1 MEGGYTER
9 DVQAQIHLIEPQGL
23 IKKGIIKNGGLDL
36 KGFEFFEPT
45 TLAEASRLFA
55 QEHTQLLAGGTD
67 LVIGMKAL
75 TETPQSVI
83 SLQKIPGLAGVTAE
97 ADGGISVGAMTKVRE
112 VELSANIQKHHTALA
127 EGASEIG
134 SIQIR
139 NLATIG
145 GNIAHASPAAD
156 TVAGLLVAGA
166 QVDIASADGER
177 SVSIDELFTG
187 PGQTVL
193 APGEIITRFRLPSP
207 ASGSHYIKHKIREV
221 MDLAFIG
228 VAAAVNLDN
237 GTITDA
243 RIGLAAV
250 APTPIRATEAE
261 DLLRGNELT
270 AELLEQAG
278 EAAAAASS
286 PISDLRCSAEHRRE
300 MVDVLTRRT
309 LQEAVARA

>member
-1 MEGGYTER
+1 MKSF
-9 DVQAQIHLIEPQGL
+9 A
-23 IKKGIIKNGGLDL
+23 
-36 KGFEFFEPT
+36 FFEPT
-45 TLAEASRLFA
+45 TLSEASRLFA
-55 QEHTQLLAGGTD
+55 EEHAQLLAGGTD
-67 LVIGMKAL
+67 IIIGMKAL

-83 SLQKIPGLAGVTAE
+83 SLQKIPGLAGITT
-97 ADGGISVGAMTKVRE
+97 DGDSINIGAMTTVRE
-112 VELSANIQKHHTALA
+112 VELSADVQQHHTALA
-127 EGASEIG
+127 EGAAEIG

-156 TVAGLLVAGA
+156 TVAGLLVADA

-177 SVSIDELFTG
+177 TVPIDELFTG

-193 APGEIITRFRLPSP
+193 TPGEIITRFRLPSP

-228 VAAAVNLDN
+228 VAAAINMDN

-261 DLLRGNELT
+261 ALLKGNAPT
-270 AELLEQAG
+270 PELLEQAG
-278 EAAAAASS
+278 EAAAAAAS

-309 LQEAVARA
+309 LRQASERAGG

>member
-1 MEGGYTER
+1 M
-9 DVQAQIHLIEPQGL
+9 
-23 IKKGIIKNGGLDL
+23 KS
-36 KGFEFFEPT
+36 FEFFEPT
-45 TLAEASRLFA
+45 TLAEASNLFA
-55 QEHTQLLAGGTD
+55 QEHAQLLAGGTD
-67 LVIGMKAL
+67 LVIGMKAY
-75 TETPQSVI
+75 TETPESVI
-83 SLQKIPGLAGVTAE
+83 SLEKIPGLS
-97 ADGGISVGAMTKVRE
+97 GITTNDDNSITIGAMTKVRD
-112 VELSANIQKHHTALA
+112 VELSNDIQQYHTALA

-156 TVAGLLVAGA
+156 TVAGLLVADA

-177 SVSIDELFTG
+177 SVPINELFTG

-193 APGEIITRFRLPSP
+193 KSGEIITQFRLPNP

-228 VAAAVNLDN
+228 VASAVNVQN
-237 GTITDA
+237 GVIEDA

-261 DLLRGNELT
+261 NLLKGKT
-270 AELLEQAG
+270 PTPELLQQAG
-278 EAAAAASS
+278 EAAAAATS
-286 PISDLRCSAEHRRE
+286 PISDLRCSAEHRKE

-309 LQEAVARA
+309 LQIALGRV

>member
-1 MEGGYTER
+1 M
-9 DVQAQIHLIEPQGL
+9 
-23 IKKGIIKNGGLDL
+23 KS
-36 KGFEFFEPT
+36 FEFYEPT

-55 QEHTQLLAGGTD
+55 EEHAQLLAGGTD

-83 SLQKIPGLAGVTAE
+83 SLQKIPGLAGITTE
-97 ADGGISVGAMTKVRE
+97 ADNSISIGAMTKVRE
-112 VELSANIQKHHTALA
+112 VELFGDIQQHHTALA
-127 EGASEIG
+127 EGAAEIG

-156 TVAGLLVAGA
+156 TVAGLLVADA
-166 QVDIASADGER
+166 QVDIAGADGER
-177 SVSIDELFTG
+177 TVPIDELFTG

-193 APGEIITRFRLPSP
+193 KPGEIITQFRLPTP

-228 VAAAVNLDN
+228 VAAAINLDN

-261 DLLRGNELT
+261 NLLNGNVPT
-270 AELLEQAG
+270 AELLEQVG
-278 EAAAAASS
+278 EAAAAAAS

-300 MVDVLTRRT
+300 MVDVLTRRAIQHA
-309 LQEAVARA
+309 LGRARG

>member
-1 MEGGYTER
+1 M
-9 DVQAQIHLIEPQGL
+9 
-23 IKKGIIKNGGLDL
+23 KS
-36 KGFEFFEPT
+36 FEFFEPT

-55 QEHTQLLAGGTD
+55 EEHAQLLAGGTD
-67 LVIGMKAL
+67 LVIGMKAY

-83 SLQKIPGLAGVTAE
+83 SLQKIPGLAGITT
-97 ADGGISVGAMTKVRE
+97 DGDSINIGAMTKVRE
-112 VELSANIQKHHTALA
+112 IELSADIQQHHTALA
-127 EGASEIG
+127 EGATEIG

-139 NLATIG
+139 NLATVG

-156 TVAGLLVAGA
+156 TVAGLLVADA

-177 SVSIDELFTG
+177 SVPINELFTG

-193 APGEIITRFRLPSP
+193 APGEIITRFRLPNP
-207 ASGSHYIKHKIREV
+207 TSGSHYIKHKIREV

-237 GTITDA
+237 GTITNA

-250 APTPIRATEAE
+250 APTPIRATAAE
-261 DLLRGNELT
+261 NLLKGNEPT
-270 AELLEQAG
+270 AELVEQAG
-278 EAAAAASS
+278 KAAAAASS

-300 MVDVLTRRT
+300 MVNVLTKRT
-309 LQEAVARA
+309 LQHALARARG

>member
-1 MEGGYTER
+1 M
-9 DVQAQIHLIEPQGL
+9 
-23 IKKGIIKNGGLDL
+23 KS
-36 KGFEFFEPT
+36 FEFFEPT

-55 QEHTQLLAGGTD
+55 EEHAQLLAGGTD
-67 LVIGMKAL
+67 IIIGMKAL

-83 SLQKIPGLAGVTAE
+83 SLQKIPGLAGITTE
-97 ADGGISVGAMTKVRE
+97 ADNSISIGATTKVRE
-112 VELSANIQKHHTALA
+112 VELSADIQQHHTALA

-134 SIQIR
+134 SVQIR

-156 TVAGLLVAGA
+156 TVAGLLVADA

-177 SVSIDELFTG
+177 SVPIDELFTG

-228 VAAAVNLDN
+228 VAAAINLDN

-261 DLLRGNELT
+261 NLLKGNEPT
-270 AELLEQAG
+270 AELLAQAG
-278 EAAAAASS
+278 EAAAAVSS

-300 MVDVLTRRT
+300 MVDVLTKRT
-309 LQEAVARA
+309 LGQALESARG

>member
-1 MEGGYTER
+1 M
-9 DVQAQIHLIEPQGL
+9 
-23 IKKGIIKNGGLDL
+23 KS
-36 KGFEFFEPT
+36 FEFFEPT

-55 QEHTQLLAGGTD
+55 QEDAQLLAGGTD

-75 TETPQSVI
+75 TEMPQSVI
-83 SLQKIPGLAGVTAE
+83 SLQKIAGLTGIARDAGGVS
-97 ADGGISVGAMTKVRE
+97 IGAMTKVRDIE
-112 VELSANIQKHHTALA
+112 VSEEIQNGYTALA
-127 EGASEIG
+127 EGAAEIG

-139 NLATIG
+139 NLATLG

-156 TVAGLLVAGA
+156 TVAALLALNA

-177 SVSIDELFTG
+177 SVPINALFTG

-193 APGEIITRFRLPSP
+193 TAGEIITQFRLPSP

-228 VAAAVNLDN
+228 VAAAVDMDD
-237 GTITDA
+237 GTITSA

-250 APTPIRATEAE
+250 APTPIRAPEAE
-261 DLLRGNELT
+261 
-270 AELLEQAG
+270 ELLAGNSLTDALLAEAG
-278 EAAAAASS
+278 EAAVAACS

-309 LQEAVARA
+309 VQEAVARAQV

>member
-1 MEGGYTER
+1 MR
-9 DVQAQIHLIEPQGL
+9 
-23 IKKGIIKNGGLDL
+23 N
-36 KGFEFFEPT
+36 FEFFEPT

-75 TETPQSVI
+75 TEAPQSVI
-83 SLQKIPGLAGVTAE
+83 SLQKIPGLAGVTTE
-97 ADGGISVGAMTKVRE
+97 SDNSISVGAMTKVRA
-112 VELSANIQKHHTALA
+112 VELSADIQQHHTALA
-127 EGASEIG
+127 EGAAEIG

-156 TVAGLLVAGA
+156 TVAGLLVADA

-177 SVSIDELFTG
+177 TVSIDELFTG

-228 VAAAVNLDN
+228 VAAAVNLDD
-237 GTITDA
+237 GVITDA

-261 DLLRGNELT
+261 NLLNGNELT
-270 AELLEQAG
+270 AELLAQAG
-278 EAAAAASS
+278 EAAAAAAS
-286 PISDLRCSAEHRRE
+286 PISDLRCSAEHRSE
-300 MVDVLTRRT
+300 MVNVLTRRT
-309 LQEAVARA
+309 VQEAVNRA

>member
-1 MEGGYTER
+1 MR
-9 DVQAQIHLIEPQGL
+9 S
-23 IKKGIIKNGGLDL
+23 
-36 KGFEFFEPT
+36 FEFFEPT

-55 QEHTQLLAGGTD
+55 QEHAQLLAGGTD

-83 SLQKIPGLAGVTAE
+83 SLQKIPGLTGITTE
-97 ADGGISVGAMTKVRE
+97 ADNSISIGAMAKVRE
-112 VELSANIQKHHTALA
+112 VELSADIQQHHTALA

-156 TVAGLLVAGA
+156 TVAGLLVADA

-177 SVSIDELFTG
+177 TVPIDELFTG

-228 VAAAVNLDN
+228 VAAAINLDN
-237 GTITDA
+237 GTITNS

-250 APTPIRATEAE
+250 APTPIRATAAE
-261 DLLRGNELT
+261 NLLNGNAPT
-270 AELLEQAG
+270 AELVEQAG
-278 EAAAAASS
+278 AAAAAASS
-286 PISDLRCSAEHRRE
+286 PISDLRCSAEHRKE

-309 LQEAVARA
+309 IQHALERARG

>member
-1 MEGGYTER
+1 M
-9 DVQAQIHLIEPQGL
+9 
-23 IKKGIIKNGGLDL
+23 KS
-36 KGFEFFEPT
+36 FEFFEPT

-55 QEHTQLLAGGTD
+55 AEHAQLLAGGTD

-83 SLQKIPGLAGVTAE
+83 SLQKIAGLAGITR
-97 ADGGISVGAMTKVRE
+97 DGGGVSIGAMTKVRDI
-112 VELSANIQKHHTALA
+112 ELSDEIQNGYTALA
-127 EGASEIG
+127 EGAAEIG

-156 TVAGLLVAGA
+156 TVAALLALDA

-177 SVSIDELFTG
+177 SVPIDTFFTG

-193 APGEIITRFRLPSP
+193 RTGELITRFRLPNP

-228 VAAAVNLDN
+228 VAAAMEMAN
-237 GTITDA
+237 GTITGA

-250 APTPIRATEAE
+250 APTPIRAREAE
-261 DLLRGNELT
+261 ALLAGKSLT
-270 AELLEQAG
+270 DALLAEAG
-278 EAAAAASS
+278 EAAAAACS

-309 LQEAVARA
+309 VQEAVARAQV

>member
-1 MEGGYTER
+1 M
-9 DVQAQIHLIEPQGL
+9 
-23 IKKGIIKNGGLDL
+23 KS
-36 KGFEFFEPT
+36 FEFFEPT

-55 QEHTQLLAGGTD
+55 EEHAQLLAGGTD
-67 LVIGMKAL
+67 LVIGMKAY

-83 SLQKIPGLAGVTAE
+83 SLQKITDLDGISTDS
-97 ADGGISVGAMTKVRE
+97 DGGITIGAITKARD
-112 VELSANIQKHHTALA
+112 VELSEDIQKHHTALA

-156 TVAGLLVAGA
+156 TVAGLLVADA
-166 QVDIASADGER
+166 QVDIASADGGR
-177 SVSIDELFTG
+177 SVPINELFTG

-193 APGEIITRFRLPSP
+193 KPGEIITQFRLPSP
-207 ASGSHYIKHKIREV
+207 VSGSHYIKHKIREV

-228 VAAAVNLDN
+228 VASAVNIDN

-261 DLLRGNELT
+261 DLLKGKEIT
-270 AELLEQAG
+270 SELLEQAG
-278 EAAAAASS
+278 EAAAAATS
-286 PISDLRCSAEHRRE
+286 PISDLRCSAEHRKE
-300 MVDVLTRRT
+300 MVKVLTRRT
-309 LQEAVARA
+309 LQLAIDRA

>member
-1 MEGGYTER
+1 M
-9 DVQAQIHLIEPQGL
+9 
-23 IKKGIIKNGGLDL
+23 NS
-36 KGFEFFEPT
+36 FEFHEPT

-55 QEHTQLLAGGTD
+55 EEHSQLLAGGTD

-83 SLQKIPGLAGVTAE
+83 SLQKVPGLVGITTE
-97 ADGGISVGAMTKVRE
+97 ADNSISIGAMTKVRE
-112 VELSANIQKHHTALA
+112 VELSADIQQHHTALA
-127 EGASEIG
+127 EGAAEIG

-156 TVAGLLVAGA
+156 TVAGLLVADA
-166 QVDIASADGER
+166 QVDIASTDGER
-177 SVSIDELFTG
+177 TVPIDELFTG

-193 APGEIITRFRLPSP
+193 APGEIITSFRLPSP

-228 VAAAVNLDN
+228 VAAAINLDG

-261 DLLRGNELT
+261 NLLNGNAPT
-270 AELLEQAG
+270 AELVEQAG

-286 PISDLRCSAEHRRE
+286 PISDLRCSAEHRKE

-309 LQEAVARA
+309 IQQALERASG

>member
-1 MEGGYTER
+1 M
-9 DVQAQIHLIEPQGL
+9 
-23 IKKGIIKNGGLDL
+23 KS
-36 KGFEFFEPT
+36 FEFYEPT

-55 QEHTQLLAGGTD
+55 EEHAQLLAGGTD
-67 LVIGMKAL
+67 IVIGMKAL
-75 TETPQSVI
+75 TETPESVI
-83 SLQKIPGLAGVTAE
+83 SLQKIPGLTGITTE
-97 ADGGISVGAMTKVRE
+97 ADNSISIGAMTKVRE
-112 VELSANIQKHHTALA
+112 VEVSGDIQQHHTALA

-156 TVAGLLVAGA
+156 TVAGLLVADA

-193 APGEIITRFRLPSP
+193 RPGEIITRFRLPSP

-228 VAAAVNLDN
+228 VAAAINMDN

-261 DLLRGNELT
+261 DLLKGNAPT
-270 AELLEQAG
+270 PELLEQAG
-278 EAAAAASS
+278 EAAAAGCS

-300 MVDVLTRRT
+300 MVNVLTRRT
-309 LQEAVARA
+309 LQYALERASA

>member
-1 MEGGYTER
+1 M
-9 DVQAQIHLIEPQGL
+9 
-23 IKKGIIKNGGLDL
+23 

-97 ADGGISVGAMTKVRE
+97 TDGGISVGAMTKVRE
-112 VELSANIQKHHTALA
+112 VELSADIQKHHTALA

>member
-1 MEGGYTER
+1 M
-9 DVQAQIHLIEPQGL
+9 
-23 IKKGIIKNGGLDL
+23 KN
-36 KGFEFFEPT
+36 FEYFEPT

-55 QEHTQLLAGGTD
+55 AEHAQLLAGGTD
-67 LVIGMKAL
+67 LIIGMKAY
-75 TETPQSVI
+75 TETPKSVI
-83 SLQKIPGLAGVTAE
+83 SLQNIPGLT
-97 ADGGISVGAMTKVRE
+97 GITKNSDNIITIGAMTKIRE
-112 VELSANIQKHHTALA
+112 VELSEDILKHHTALA
-127 EGASEIG
+127 EGAAEIG

-156 TVAGLLVAGA
+156 TVAGLLVADA
-166 QVDIASADGER
+166 QVHISGAAGER
-177 SVSIDELFTG
+177 TVPINQLFTG

-193 APGEIITRFRLPSP
+193 KAGEIIMHFRLPSP

-228 VAAAVNLDN
+228 VASAVNVDN
-237 GTITDA
+237 GRITDA

-261 DLLRGNELT
+261 ELLKGNEPT
-270 AELLEQAG
+270 DELLTQAG
-278 EAAAAASS
+278 EAAAAATS
-286 PISDLRCSAEHRRE
+286 PISDLRCSAEHRIE

-309 LQEAVARA
+309 LQYALERARD

>member
-1 MEGGYTER
+1 M
-9 DVQAQIHLIEPQGL
+9 
-23 IKKGIIKNGGLDL
+23 KS
-36 KGFEFFEPT
+36 FEFYEPT

-55 QEHTQLLAGGTD
+55 EAHAQLLAGGTD
-67 LVIGMKAL
+67 LVIGMKAY
-75 TETPQSVI
+75 TETPESVI
-83 SLQKIPGLAGVTAE
+83 SLQKIPGLAGITTE
-97 ADGGISVGAMTKVRE
+97 ADSSISIGAMTKVRE
-112 VELSANIQKHHTALA
+112 VELSGDIQQHHTALA

-156 TVAGLLVAGA
+156 TVAGLLVADA

-177 SVSIDELFTG
+177 SVPIDELFTG

-193 APGEIITRFRLPSP
+193 TPGEIITRFRLPSP

-228 VAAAVNLDN
+228 VAAAINIDN

-261 DLLRGNELT
+261 ALLKGNALT
-270 AELLEQAG
+270 PELLEQAG
-278 EAAAAASS
+278 EAAAAGCS

-309 LQEAVARA
+309 LQYALERASA

>member
-1 MEGGYTER
+1 M
-9 DVQAQIHLIEPQGL
+9 
-23 IKKGIIKNGGLDL
+23 

-45 TLAEASRLFA
+45 TLAEASQLFA
-55 QEHTQLLAGGTD
+55 QEHAQLLAGGTD

-83 SLQKIPGLAGVTAE
+83 SLQKIPGLTGVTAE
-97 ADGGISVGAMTKVRE
+97 TDGSISIGAMTKVRE
-112 VELSANIQKHHTALA
+112 VELSADIQEHHTALA

-156 TVAGLLVAGA
+156 TVAGLLVADA
-166 QVDIASADGER
+166 QVDIASANGER
-177 SVSIDELFTG
+177 TVPIDALFTG

-193 APGEIITRFRLPSP
+193 TPGEIITRFRLPNP

-261 DLLRGNELT
+261 NLLRGNELT
-270 AELLEQAG
+270 AELLQQAG
-278 EAAAAASS
+278 EAAAAAAS

-300 MVDVLTRRT
+300 MVDVLTKRT
-309 LQEAVARA
+309 LQAAVARA

>member
-1 MEGGYTER
+1 M
-9 DVQAQIHLIEPQGL
+9 
-23 IKKGIIKNGGLDL
+23 KS
-36 KGFEFFEPT
+36 FEFFEPT

-55 QEHTQLLAGGTD
+55 QEHAQLLAGGTD

-75 TETPQSVI
+75 TEMPQSVI
-83 SLQKIPGLAGVTAE
+83 SLQKIAGLTGIARDAGGVS
-97 ADGGISVGAMTKVRE
+97 IGAMTKVRDIE
-112 VELSANIQKHHTALA
+112 VSEEIQNGYTALA
-127 EGASEIG
+127 EGAAEIG

-139 NLATIG
+139 NLATLG

-156 TVAGLLVAGA
+156 TVAALLALNA

-177 SVSIDELFTG
+177 SVPINALFTG

-193 APGEIITRFRLPSP
+193 TAGEIITRFRLPSP

-228 VAAAVNLDN
+228 VAAAVDMDD
-237 GTITDA
+237 GTITGA

-250 APTPIRATEAE
+250 APTPIRAPEAE
-261 DLLRGNELT
+261 
-270 AELLEQAG
+270 ELLAGNSLTDALLAEAG
-278 EAAAAASS
+278 EAAAAACS

-309 LQEAVARA
+309 VQEAVARAQV

>member
-1 MEGGYTER
+1 M
-9 DVQAQIHLIEPQGL
+9 
-23 IKKGIIKNGGLDL
+23 KS
-36 KGFEFFEPT
+36 FEFYEPT

-55 QEHTQLLAGGTD
+55 EEHAQLLAGGTD
-67 LVIGMKAL
+67 LVIGMKAY
-75 TETPQSVI
+75 TETPESVI
-83 SLQKIPGLAGVTAE
+83 SLQKIPGLTGITTE
-97 ADGGISVGAMTKVRE
+97 ADNSISIGAMTKVRE
-112 VELSANIQKHHTALA
+112 VELSEDIQQHHTALA

-156 TVAGLLVAGA
+156 TVAGLLVADA
-166 QVDIASADGER
+166 QVDIASALGER
-177 SVSIDELFTG
+177 SVPINELFTG

-228 VAAAVNLDN
+228 VAAAINMDN

-250 APTPIRATEAE
+250 APTPIRAPEAE
-261 DLLRGNELT
+261 NLLKGNAPTPELF
-270 AELLEQAG
+270 EQAG
-278 EAAAAASS
+278 EAAAAGCS

-309 LQEAVARA
+309 LQSALERATA

>member
-1 MEGGYTER
+1 M
-9 DVQAQIHLIEPQGL
+9 
-23 IKKGIIKNGGLDL
+23 KS
-36 KGFEFFEPT
+36 FEFFEPT

-55 QEHTQLLAGGTD
+55 EEHAQLLAGGTD
-67 LVIGMKAL
+67 IIIGMKAY

-83 SLQKIPGLAGVTAE
+83 SLQKIPGLAGITT
-97 ADGGISVGAMTKVRE
+97 DGDSINIGAMTKVRE
-112 VELSANIQKHHTALA
+112 VELSADVLQHHTALA
-127 EGASEIG
+127 EGAAEIG

-156 TVAGLLVAGA
+156 TVAGLLVADA

-177 SVSIDELFTG
+177 SVPIDELFTG

-193 APGEIITRFRLPSP
+193 TPGEIITRFRLPSP

-228 VAAAVNLDN
+228 VASAINMDN

-250 APTPIRATEAE
+250 APTPIRATAAE
-261 DLLRGNELT
+261 DLLKGNAPT
-270 AELLEQAG
+270 PALLEQAG
-278 EAAAAASS
+278 EAAAAATS

-309 LQEAVARA
+309 LQYALERARA

>member
-1 MEGGYTER
+1 M
-9 DVQAQIHLIEPQGL
+9 
-23 IKKGIIKNGGLDL
+23 KS
-36 KGFEFFEPT
+36 FEFYEPT

-55 QEHTQLLAGGTD
+55 EEHAQLLAGGTD
-67 LVIGMKAL
+67 LVIGMKAY
-75 TETPQSVI
+75 TETPESVI
-83 SLQKIPGLAGVTAE
+83 SLQKIPGLTGITTE
-97 ADGGISVGAMTKVRE
+97 ADNSISIGAMTKVRE
-112 VELSANIQKHHTALA
+112 VELSEDIQQHHTALA

-156 TVAGLLVAGA
+156 TVAGLLVADA

-177 SVSIDELFTG
+177 SVPINELFTG

-228 VAAAVNLDN
+228 VAAAINMDN

-250 APTPIRATEAE
+250 APTPIRAPEAE
-261 DLLRGNELT
+261 NLLKGNAPTPELF
-270 AELLEQAG
+270 EQAG
-278 EAAAAASS
+278 EAAAAGCS

-309 LQEAVARA
+309 LQSALERATA

>member
-1 MEGGYTER
+1 MR
-9 DVQAQIHLIEPQGL
+9 S
-23 IKKGIIKNGGLDL
+23 
-36 KGFEFFEPT
+36 FEFFEPT

-55 QEHTQLLAGGTD
+55 AEHAQLLAGGTD

-83 SLQKIPGLAGVTAE
+83 SLQKIAGLAGITNYA
-97 ADGGISVGAMTKVRE
+97 GGVSIGAMTKVRDI
-112 VELSANIQKHHTALA
+112 ELSDEIQNGYTALA
-127 EGASEIG
+127 EGAEEIG

-156 TVAGLLVAGA
+156 TVAALLALDT

-177 SVSIDELFTG
+177 SVPIDALFTG

-193 APGEIITRFRLPSP
+193 KAGEIITRFRLPSP

-228 VAAAVNLDN
+228 VAAAVEMDN
-237 GTITDA
+237 GTITGA

-250 APTPIRATEAE
+250 APTPIRAREAE
-261 DLLRGNELT
+261 ALLAGKSLT
-270 AELLEQAG
+270 DALLAEAG
-278 EAAAAASS
+278 EAAAAACS
-286 PISDLRCSAEHRRE
+286 PISDLRCSAAHRRE

-309 LQEAVARA
+309 VQEAVARAQV

>member
-1 MEGGYTER
+1 M
-9 DVQAQIHLIEPQGL
+9 
-23 IKKGIIKNGGLDL
+23 KS
-36 KGFEFFEPT
+36 FEFFEPT
-45 TLAEASRLFA
+45 TFAEASRLFT

-67 LVIGMKAL
+67 LIIGMKAY
-75 TETPQSVI
+75 TETPQTVI
-83 SLQKIPGLAGVTAE
+83 SLQKIQGL
-97 ADGGISVGAMTKVRE
+97 DGISSDNDGSITIGAMTKVRE
-112 VELSANIQKHHTALA
+112 VELSEDILKHHTALA

-139 NLATIG
+139 NLATVG

-156 TVAGLLVAGA
+156 TVAGLLVADA
-166 QVDIASADGER
+166 QVDIASANGGR
-177 SVSIDELFTG
+177 SVPINELFTG

-193 APGEIITRFRLPSP
+193 KPGEIITQFRLPSP

-228 VAAAVNLDN
+228 VASAVNIESGKIEN
-237 GTITDA
+237 A

-261 DLLRGNELT
+261 NILNGKEPTDQLV
-270 AELLEQAG
+270 AQAG
-278 EAAAAASS
+278 QVAADETS
-286 PISDLRCSAEHRRE
+286 PISDLRCSAEHRKE

-309 LQEAVARA
+309 LQLAIDRAKG

>member
-1 MEGGYTER
+1 M
-9 DVQAQIHLIEPQGL
+9 
-23 IKKGIIKNGGLDL
+23 NS
-36 KGFEFFEPT
+36 FEFFEPT

-55 QEHTQLLAGGTD
+55 QEHAQLLAGGTD
-67 LVIGMKAL
+67 LIIGMKAL
-75 TETPQSVI
+75 TETPQCVI
-83 SLQKIPGLAGVTAE
+83 SLQKISGLAGVTTG
-97 ADGGISVGAMTKVRE
+97 ADNSITIGAMTKARE
-112 VELSANIQKHHTALA
+112 VELSADIQKHHTALA
-127 EGASEIG
+127 EGAAEIG
-134 SIQIR
+134 SVQIR

-156 TVAGLLVAGA
+156 TVAGLLVADA

-177 SVSIDELFTG
+177 TVPIGELFTG

-193 APGEIITRFRLPSP
+193 VPGEIIARFRLPSP
-207 ASGSHYIKHKIREV
+207 TSGSHYIKHKIREV
-221 MDLAFIG
+221 MDLAFVG
-228 VAAAVNLDN
+228 VAAAINLDN

-261 DLLRGNELT
+261 NLLRGNELT

-278 EAAAAASS
+278 EAAAAAAS

-300 MVDVLTRRT
+300 MVDVLTRRA

>member
-1 MEGGYTER
+1 MKSFDY
-9 DVQAQIHLIEPQGL
+9 
-23 IKKGIIKNGGLDL
+23 
-36 KGFEFFEPT
+36 FEPT

-55 QEHTQLLAGGTD
+55 EEHAQLLAGGTD
-67 LVIGMKAL
+67 LVIGMKAD

-83 SLQKIPGLAGVTAE
+83 SLQKIPGL
-97 ADGGISVGAMTKVRE
+97 DGITTDSDGRIIIGAMTKARE
-112 VELSANIQKHHTALA
+112 VELSEDVQKHHTALA

-156 TVAGLLVAGA
+156 TVAGLLVANA
-166 QVDIASADGER
+166 QVDIASANGGR
-177 SVSIDELFTG
+177 SVPINELFTG

-193 APGEIITRFRLPSP
+193 KPGEIVTQFRLPSP

-228 VAAAVNLDN
+228 VASAVNMDN
-237 GTITDA
+237 RTITDA

-261 DLLRGNELT
+261 NLLKGKEIT
-270 AELLEQAG
+270 SELLEQAG
-278 EAAAAASS
+278 EAAAAATS

-300 MVDVLTRRT
+300 MVNVLTRRT
-309 LQEAVARA
+309 LQLAIDRA

>member
-1 MEGGYTER
+1 M
-9 DVQAQIHLIEPQGL
+9 
-23 IKKGIIKNGGLDL
+23 KS
-36 KGFEFFEPT
+36 FEFFEPT

-55 QEHTQLLAGGTD
+55 AEHAQLLAGGTD

-83 SLQKIPGLAGVTAE
+83 SLQKIPGLAGITT
-97 ADGGISVGAMTKVRE
+97 DGDSINIGAMTKVRE
-112 VELSANIQKHHTALA
+112 IELSADIQQHHTALA

-139 NLATIG
+139 NLATVG

-156 TVAGLLVAGA
+156 TVAGLLVADA

-177 SVSIDELFTG
+177 TVPINELFTG

-193 APGEIITRFRLPSP
+193 TPGEIITRFRLPKP

-228 VAAAVNLDN
+228 VAAAINVDN

-261 DLLRGNELT
+261 DILKGNAPT
-270 AELLEQAG
+270 PELLAQAG

-309 LQEAVARA
+309 LRQAAERASG

>member
-1 MEGGYTER
+1 M
-9 DVQAQIHLIEPQGL
+9 
-23 IKKGIIKNGGLDL
+23 KS
-36 KGFEFFEPT
+36 FEFYEPT

-55 QEHTQLLAGGTD
+55 EAHAQLLAGGTD
-67 LVIGMKAL
+67 LVIGMKAY
-75 TETPQSVI
+75 TETPESVI
-83 SLQKIPGLAGVTAE
+83 SLQKIPGLTGITTE
-97 ADGGISVGAMTKVRE
+97 ADNSISIGAMTKVRE
-112 VELSANIQKHHTALA
+112 VELSGDIQQHHTALA

-156 TVAGLLVAGA
+156 TVAGLLVADA

-177 SVSIDELFTG
+177 SVPIDELFTG

-193 APGEIITRFRLPSP
+193 RNGEIITRFRLPSP
-207 ASGSHYIKHKIREV
+207 VSGSHYIKHKIREV

-228 VAAAVNLDN
+228 VAAAINIDN

-261 DLLRGNELT
+261 ALLKGNAPT
-270 AELLEQAG
+270 PELLEQAG
-278 EAAAAASS
+278 EAAAAGCS

-309 LQEAVARA
+309 LRYALERASA

>member
-1 MEGGYTER
+1 M
-9 DVQAQIHLIEPQGL
+9 
-23 IKKGIIKNGGLDL
+23 KS
-36 KGFEFFEPT
+36 FEFFEPT

-55 QEHTQLLAGGTD
+55 AEHAQLLAGGTD

-83 SLQKIPGLAGVTAE
+83 SLQKIAGLAGITR
-97 ADGGISVGAMTKVRE
+97 DGGGGVSIGAMTKVRDI
-112 VELSANIQKHHTALA
+112 ELSDEIQNGYTALA
-127 EGASEIG
+127 EGAAEIG

-156 TVAGLLVAGA
+156 TVAALLALDA

-177 SVSIDELFTG
+177 SVPIDTFFTG

-193 APGEIITRFRLPSP
+193 RAGELITRFRLPNP

-228 VAAAVNLDN
+228 VASAVEVAN
-237 GTITDA
+237 GTITGA

-250 APTPIRATEAE
+250 APTPVRAREAE
-261 DLLRGNELT
+261 ALLAGKSLT
-270 AELLEQAG
+270 DALLAEAG
-278 EAAAAASS
+278 EAAAAACS

-309 LQEAVARA
+309 VQEAVARAQV

>member
-1 MEGGYTER
+1 MKSFAFY
-9 DVQAQIHLIEPQGL
+9 
-23 IKKGIIKNGGLDL
+23 
-36 KGFEFFEPT
+36 EPT

-55 QEHTQLLAGGTD
+55 EEHAQLLAGGTD
-67 LVIGMKAL
+67 LIIGMKAY
-75 TETPQSVI
+75 TETPQSVV
-83 SLQKIPGLAGVTAE
+83 SLQKIPGLAGITT
-97 ADGGISVGAMTKVRE
+97 DGDSINIGAMTNVRDI
-112 VELSANIQKHHTALA
+112 ELSADVLQHHTALA
-127 EGASEIG
+127 EGAAEIG

-139 NLATIG
+139 NLATLG

-156 TVAGLLVAGA
+156 TVAGLLVADA

-177 SVSIDELFTG
+177 SVPINELFTG

-193 APGEIITRFRLPSP
+193 APGEIITHFRLPSP

-228 VAAAVNLDN
+228 VAAAVNIDN
-237 GTITDA
+237 GTIKDA

-261 DLLRGNELT
+261 ILLKGNAPTPELI
-270 AELLEQAG
+270 EQAS
-278 EAAAAASS
+278 EAAAAGCS

-300 MVDVLTRRT
+300 MVNVLT
-309 LQEAVARA
+309 

>member
-1 MEGGYTER
+1 M
-9 DVQAQIHLIEPQGL
+9 
-23 IKKGIIKNGGLDL
+23 KN
-36 KGFEFFEPT
+36 FEYFEPT
-45 TLAEASRLFA
+45 TLAEASHLFA
-55 QEHTQLLAGGTD
+55 QEHAQLLAGGTD
-67 LVIGMKAL
+67 LVIGMKAY

-83 SLQKIPGLAGVTAE
+83 SLQKIPGLTGITAD
-97 ADGGISVGAMTKVRE
+97 ADNGITIGAMTKVRE
-112 VELSANIQKHHTALA
+112 VELSEDILQHHTALA

-156 TVAGLLVAGA
+156 TVAGLLVADA
-166 QVDIASADGER
+166 QVNIASADGER
-177 SVSIDELFTG
+177 TVPIDELFTG

-193 APGEIITRFRLPSP
+193 KPGEIITQFRLPNP

-228 VAAAVNLDN
+228 VASAVNLQN
-237 GTITDA
+237 GVIKEV

-261 DLLRGNELT
+261 NLLKGKIPT
-270 AELLEQAG
+270 PELLQQAG
-278 EAAAAASS
+278 EAAAAATS
-286 PISDLRCSAEHRRE
+286 PISDLRCSAEHRKE
-300 MVDVLTRRT
+300 MVNVLTKRT
-309 LQEAVARA
+309 LQQAVARA

>member
-1 MEGGYTER
+1 M
-9 DVQAQIHLIEPQGL
+9 
-23 IKKGIIKNGGLDL
+23 KS
-36 KGFEFFEPT
+36 FEFYEPT

-55 QEHTQLLAGGTD
+55 EEHAQLLAGGTD
-67 LVIGMKAL
+67 IIIGMKAY
-75 TETPQSVI
+75 TETPESVI
-83 SLQKIPGLAGVTAE
+83 SLQKIPGLAGITT
-97 ADGGISVGAMTKVRE
+97 DGDSINIGAMTKVRE
-112 VELSANIQKHHTALA
+112 VELSGDIQQHHTALA
-127 EGASEIG
+127 EGAAEIG

-156 TVAGLLVAGA
+156 TVAGLLVANA

-177 SVSIDELFTG
+177 SVPIDELFTG

-193 APGEIITRFRLPSP
+193 TPGEIITRFRLPSP

-250 APTPIRATEAE
+250 APTPIRATAAE
-261 DLLRGNELT
+261 DLLKGNAPT
-270 AELLEQAG
+270 PELLEQAG
-278 EAAAAASS
+278 EAAAAGCS

-309 LQEAVARA
+309 LQYALERARA

>member
-1 MEGGYTER
+1 M
-9 DVQAQIHLIEPQGL
+9 
-23 IKKGIIKNGGLDL
+23 KS
-36 KGFEFFEPT
+36 FEFFEPT

-55 QEHTQLLAGGTD
+55 QEHAQLLAGGTD

-83 SLQKIPGLAGVTAE
+83 SLQKIPGLAGIT
-97 ADGGISVGAMTKVRE
+97 ADGDSINIGAMTKVRE
-112 VELSANIQKHHTALA
+112 IEISADIQQHHTALA
-127 EGASEIG
+127 EGAAEIG

-139 NLATIG
+139 NLATVG

-156 TVAGLLVAGA
+156 TVAGLLVADA

-177 SVSIDELFTG
+177 TVPINELFTG

-250 APTPIRATEAE
+250 GPTPIRATEAE
-261 DLLRGNELT
+261 NLLNGNAPT
-270 AELLEQAG
+270 AELVEQAG

-286 PISDLRCSAEHRRE
+286 PISDLRCSAEHRKE
-300 MVDVLTRRT
+300 MVNVLTRRT
-309 LQEAVARA
+309 IQQALERASG

>member
-1 MEGGYTER
+1 M
-9 DVQAQIHLIEPQGL
+9 
-23 IKKGIIKNGGLDL
+23 KS
-36 KGFEFFEPT
+36 FEFYEPT

-55 QEHTQLLAGGTD
+55 EEHAQLLAGGTD
-67 LVIGMKAL
+67 IIIGMKAY
-75 TETPQSVI
+75 TETPETVI
-83 SLQKIPGLAGVTAE
+83 SLQKIPGLAGMTT
-97 ADGGISVGAMTKVRE
+97 DGDSINIGAMTKVRE
-112 VELSANIQKHHTALA
+112 VELSGDIQQHHTALA

-156 TVAGLLVAGA
+156 TVAGLLVADA
-166 QVDIASADGER
+166 QVDIASAIGER
-177 SVSIDELFTG
+177 SVPINELFTG

-193 APGEIITRFRLPSP
+193 APGEIITRFRLPKP

-261 DLLRGNELT
+261 DLLKGNAPT
-270 AELLEQAG
+270 PELLEQAG
-278 EAAAAASS
+278 EAAAAATS

-309 LQEAVARA
+309 LQYALERASA

>member
-1 MEGGYTER
+1 M
-9 DVQAQIHLIEPQGL
+9 
-23 IKKGIIKNGGLDL
+23 KS
-36 KGFEFFEPT
+36 FEYFEPT

-55 QEHTQLLAGGTD
+55 EEHAQLLAGGTD
-67 LVIGMKAL
+67 LVIGMKAY
-75 TETPQSVI
+75 TETPKSVI
-83 SLQKIPGLAGVTAE
+83 SLQKVPGLNGITTDS
-97 ADGGISVGAMTKVRE
+97 DGSITIGAMTKVRE
-112 VELSANIQKHHTALA
+112 VSLSEDIQKHHTALA
-127 EGASEIG
+127 EGAAEIG

-156 TVAGLLVAGA
+156 TVAGLLVADA

-177 SVSIDELFTG
+177 SVPINELFTG

-193 APGEIITRFRLPSP
+193 KPGEIITQFRLLSP

-228 VAAAVNLDN
+228 VASAVNIDN

-261 DLLRGNELT
+261 DLLKGKEIT
-270 AELLEQAG
+270 SELLQQAG
-278 EAAAAASS
+278 EAAAAATS
-286 PISDLRCSAEHRRE
+286 PISDLRCSAEHRKE
-300 MVDVLTRRT
+300 IVDVLTRRT
-309 LQEAVARA
+309 LRLAIDRA

>member
-1 MEGGYTER
+1 M
-9 DVQAQIHLIEPQGL
+9 
-23 IKKGIIKNGGLDL
+23 KS
-36 KGFEFFEPT
+36 FEFFEPT

-55 QEHTQLLAGGTD
+55 AEHAQLLAGGTD

-83 SLQKIPGLAGVTAE
+83 SLQKIAGLAGITR
-97 ADGGISVGAMTKVRE
+97 DGGGVSIGAMTKVRDI
-112 VELSANIQKHHTALA
+112 ELSDEIQNGYTALA
-127 EGASEIG
+127 EGAAEIG

-156 TVAGLLVAGA
+156 TVAALLALDA

-177 SVSIDELFTG
+177 SVPIDTFFTG

-193 APGEIITRFRLPSP
+193 RTGELITRFRLPNP

-228 VAAAVNLDN
+228 VAAAVEVAN
-237 GTITDA
+237 GTITGA

-250 APTPIRATEAE
+250 APTPIRAREAE
-261 DLLRGNELT
+261 ALLAGKSLT
-270 AELLEQAG
+270 DALLAEAG
-278 EAAAAASS
+278 EAAAAACS

-309 LQEAVARA
+309 VQEAVARAQV

>member
-1 MEGGYTER
+1 M
-9 DVQAQIHLIEPQGL
+9 
-23 IKKGIIKNGGLDL
+23 KS
-36 KGFEFFEPT
+36 FEYFEPT

-55 QEHTQLLAGGTD
+55 EEHAQLLAGGTD
-67 LVIGMKAL
+67 LVIGMKAY

-83 SLQKIPGLAGVTAE
+83 SLQKIQGLDTITSDS
-97 ADGGISVGAMTKVRE
+97 DGSITIGAMTKVRD
-112 VELSANIQKHHTALA
+112 VELSDDVQKHHTALA

-156 TVAGLLVAGA
+156 TVAGLLVADA
-166 QVDIASADGER
+166 QVDIASADGGR
-177 SVSIDELFTG
+177 SVPINELFTG

-193 APGEIITRFRLPSP
+193 KSGEIITQFRLPSP

-228 VAAAVNLDN
+228 VASAVNIDN

-261 DLLRGNELT
+261 DLLKGKEIT
-270 AELLEQAG
+270 YELLEQAG
-278 EAAAAASS
+278 EAAAAATS
-286 PISDLRCSAEHRRE
+286 PISDLRCSAEHRKE
-300 MVDVLTRRT
+300 MVNVLTRRT
-309 LQEAVARA
+309 LQLAIDRA